1 MNRTSVNCYR
11 PELEFSFLVRRQV
24 VALAIINSIMMTGN
38 VIANMLVMHI
48 LIKTEQMAS
57 NTWKLIFILSVS
69 DLMIGLFGQ
78 NLLTTILY
86 EKDCLLMDIFTFIT
100 VFLVHLSMYTI
111 AIIGIDRY
119 LRIKH
124 YANFK
129 ALWTSRTVSTF
140 ISVGV
145 FLALLQAIMTL
156 TGLLLEKEYIVI
168 PLYSAIDGLIIS
180 GIIFL
185 QLLTM
190 RTSNVVCNESRITAS
205 GNTSKKIAKLSMRIM
220 LLFCGFITPHLL
232 IYVSREI
239 IEDKLNEH
247 EKSLVDFFSVTSW
260 IVLYTNSFANAVLF
274 LMTNMKA
281 KRFFRNFLRE

>member
-1 MNRTSVNCYR
+1 MNRTSGNCYR
-11 PELEFSFLVRRQV
+11 PELEFSFLVPKQV

-57 NTWKLIFILSVS
+57 NTCKLIFMLSVS

-86 EKDCLLMDIFTFIT
+86 EKNCLLMGMCTFIT
-100 VFLVHLSMYTI
+100 VFFVHLSMYTI

-129 ALWTSRTVSTF
+129 ALWTSRTVSAS
-140 ISVGV
+140 ISVGA

-168 PLYSAIDGLIIS
+168 PVYSAIDGLIIS

-190 RTSNVVCNESRITAS
+190 RTSNAVYNESRITTS
-205 GNTSKKIAKLSMRIM
+205 ENTSKKIAELSMRIM

-232 IYVSREI
+232 IYVLREI
-239 IEDKLNEH
+239 IQDKLNEH
-247 EKSLVDFFSVTSW
+247 EKTWVDFFSVISW

-281 KRFFRNFLRE
+281 KRFFRNFVR

>member
-24 VALAIINSIMMTGN
+24 VALTIINSIVMAGN
-38 VIANMLVMHI
+38 VIANMLVMQI

-57 NTWKLIFILSVS
+57 NTCKLIFMLSIS

-86 EKDCLLMDIFTFIT
+86 EKNCLLVDTFTFIT
-100 VFLVHLSMYTI
+100 LFFVHLSMYTI
-111 AIIGIDRY
+111 IIIGIDRY

-124 YANFK
+124 FANFK
-129 ALWTSRTVSTF
+129 ALWTSRTVTVF
-140 ISVGV
+140 ICVGV

-168 PLYSAIDGLIIS
+168 PVYSAIDGSIIS

-190 RTSNVVCNESRITAS
+190 RTSSAVYNESRITAS

-220 LLFCGFITPHLL
+220 LLFSGFITPHLF

-239 IEDKLNEH
+239 IQDKLNEH
-247 EKSLVDFFSVTSW
+247 EKSLADFFSVTSW
-260 IVLYTNSFANAVLF
+260 IVLYINSFANAVLF
-274 LMTNMKA
+274 LITNMNA
-281 KRFFRNFLRE
+281 KKFFKNFVR